1 MRSFRE
7 SYDGTAG
14 QSSSLGKWITYVKI
28 GKTIKHGKSNVSRK
42 LSRLRKKLL
51 KCLQRKITVPVNR
64 FLNTSA
70 PGNWIG
76 S

>member
-1 MRSFRE
+1 VRSFRE

-42 LSRLRKKLL
+42 LSRLRKKSL